1 MPLIEVTYDESLSED
16 ALRGLA
22 RALPNVVSE
31 AVQCPEEPWN
41 GPPGPGD
48 IEIRFRQKGPLD
60 IGDLDV
66 VVEVRAKRYES
77 RARESQQRADF
88 IRQRLSDLR
97 LGPTG
102 VWLILSDG
110 AWSQS

>member
-1 MPLIEVTYDESLSED
+1 MPLIEVTYDESLNEG
-16 ALRGLA
+16 ALRRLA
-22 RALPNVVSE
+22 RELPSVVAE
-31 AVQCPEEPWN
+31 AVDCPEEPWI

-48 IEIRFRQKGPLD
+48 IEIRFRQRGPLD
-60 IGDLDV
+60 VGDLNV
-66 VVEVRAKRYES
+66 VVEVRTKFYES
-77 RARESQQRADF
+77 RVRESQRRADL

-97 LGPTG
+97 LGRTG